1 MGVHSTA
8 IVDPNAKL
16 GDDVKIG
23 PFSVVEAGVSI
34 GDRTTVGNNVT
45 ISSGTYVG
53 KDCKIFHSASIGA
66 IPQDLKYNNEETFL
80 YIGDR
85 TVIREFVSI
94 NKGTSAL
101 GKTEIGSDCLLMAS
115 VHVAHDCVVGNNV
128 IMSNL
133 TTLGGHVNIDDWVI
147 LSGGVLVH
155 QFCNISKH
163 AFIGAGALVTQ
174 DVPPFILA
182 AGSPVEYSGINS
194 VGLKRRGFSI
204 DDRKELKNIY
214 KMYFRS
220 KNNRK
225 ENLSKIKKELASLKY
240 TDLIVEFIENSERGI
255 I

>member
-8 IVDPNAKL
+8 IVGPNAKI
-16 GDDVKIG
+16 GDDVTIG
-23 PFSVVEAGVSI
+23 PFSVIEAGVSI

-45 ISSGTYVG
+45 ISSGTHVG

-128 IMSNL
+128 IMSNM
-133 TTLGGHVNIDDWVI
+133 TTLGGHVNIDDWAI

>member
-8 IVDPNAKL
+8 IVDPNAKI
-16 GDDVKIG
+16 GDDVTIG
-23 PFSVVEAGVSI
+23 PFSVVEAEVSI
-34 GDRTTVGNNVT
+34 GDRTIVGNNVT
-45 ISSGTYVG
+45 IASGTYIG

-101 GKTEIGSDCLLMAS
+101 GKTKIGSDCLLMAS

-133 TTLGGHVNIDDWVI
+133 TTLGGHVNIDDWAI

-225 ENLSKIKKELASLKY
+225 ENLSKIKKELASFKY
-240 TDLIVEFIENSERGI
+240 TSLIVDFIENSERGI

>member
-1 MGVHSTA
+1 MGVHSNA
-8 IVDPNAKL
+8 IVDPKAII
-16 GDDVKIG
+16 GDNVTIG
-23 PFSVVEAGVSI
+23 PFSIIEAGVFI

-45 ISSGTYVG
+45 ISSGTHIG

-66 IPQDLKYNNEETFL
+66 IPQDLKYNNEETLL

-85 TVIREFVSI
+85 TVIREFVSV

-225 ENLSKIKKELASLKY
+225 ENLSKMKKELASYKY
-240 TDLIVEFIENSERGI
+240 INLIIDFIENSERGI

>member
-8 IVDPNAKL
+8 IVDPNAII
-16 GDDVKIG
+16 GDNVTIG
-23 PFSVVEAGVSI
+23 PFSIIEAGVFI

-45 ISSGTYVG
+45 ISSGTHIG

-66 IPQDLKYNNEETFL
+66 IPQDLKYNNEETLL

-85 TVIREFVSI
+85 TVIREFVSV

-204 DDRKELKNIY
+204 DDRKELKKIY

-225 ENLSKIKKELASLKY
+225 ENLLKIKKELASFKY
-240 TDLIVEFIENSERGI
+240 TNLIIDFIENSERGI

>member
-8 IVDPNAKL
+8 IVDPNAKI
-16 GDDVKIG
+16 GDDVSIG
-23 PFSVVEAGVSI
+23 PFSVIESGVSI

-45 ISSGTYVG
+45 ISSGTCIG

-101 GKTEIGSDCLLMAS
+101 GKTKIGSDCLLMAS

-133 TTLGGHVNIDDWVI
+133 TTLGGHVNIDDWAI

-182 AGSPVEYSGINS
+182 AGSPIEYSGINS

-204 DDRKELKNIY
+204 DDRKEIKNIY

-225 ENLSKIKKELASLKY
+225 ENLSKIKKELASFKY
-240 TDLIVEFIENSERGI
+240 TNLIVDFIENSERGI